1 MPQYPPQNPG
11 SPFQSTR
18 LPFQVPQGG
27 FLDNSGE
34 PGSYGATSAHFPRR
48 PSQPPQMPSPAMLRG
63 MSNAMGLPP
72 QPPVTRPP
80 LSPPAMQGPPQL
92 PPVIQ
97 QMLQGANPTFSRN
110 VQPVPPV
117 PPVLPV
123 TPPISPEQQTTNMVR
138 QGQNT
143 AAQSLRME
151 QGLRP
156 LPPTPG
162 LIPNPRR

>member
-11 SPFQSTR
+11 
-18 LPFQVPQGG
+18 LPFQNN
-27 FLDNSGE
+27 NSGE
-34 PGSYGATSAHFPRR
+34 PGSYGNMSAHLPRR

-63 MSNAMGLPP
+63 MSNAIGLPP

-110 VQPVPPV
+110 VPPV

-123 TPPISPEQQTTNMVR
+123 LPLTPQHQQTTNMVR

-143 AAQSLRME
+143 AAQNLRME